1 MTAYYT
7 EFDGY
12 TVDAQPSDWTVR
24 WGATNSSWAVK
35 SDSAAGASR
44 RLEHTSSADGH
55 RLLSWDSIDADAN
68 RANVEVLARVQV
80 HNITGGAAHQVT
92 LVARGSGSS
101 GSENAYLLSFAS
113 SSTGGL
119 RLRKLVSGTVT
130 NLGTEHVGT
139 IVFAADKWYWM
150 RFRVNGTTLQGKIW
164 EDGDAEPADW
174 QVSATDSSISAAG
187 WVGVGNFESTGT
199 TRDFDY
205 VSIGTNGDAAPLHS
219 LSTTGT
225 KVHLETAEVAY
236 VPVAKAVTY
245 QDVLE
250 VAVGAVVPGHIH
262 QAVLEVMY
270 LPAAPSAD
278 AQQPRPMIIC

>member
-44 RLEHTSSADGH
+44 RLEHSSSADGH
-55 RLLSWDSIDADAN
+55 RLLSWNSIDSDAN
-68 RANVEVLARVQV
+68 RANAEVLARVQV
-80 HNITGGAAHQVT
+80 HNITGAAAHQVT
-92 LVARGSGSS
+92 LVARGSGAS
-101 GSENAYLLSFAS
+101 GSESAYLLSFAS

-119 RLRKLVSGTVT
+119 RLRKLAAGTVT
-130 NLGTEHVGT
+130 NLGTEHVGS

-150 RFRVNGTTLQGKIW
+150 RFRVNGTSLSGKIW
-164 EDGDAEPADW
+164 EDGQAEPADW
-174 QVSATDSSISAAG
+174 QVTATDSAISAAG

-205 VSIGTNGDAAPLHS
+205 VAIGTNGDTAPLHS
-219 LSTTGT
+219 LSSTGT
-225 KVHLETAEVAY
+225 KLHGDVAEVMY
-236 VPVAKAVTY
+236 VPAAKAVAY
-245 QDVLE
+245 QEVLE
-250 VAVGAVVPGHIH
+250 VASGAVVPAHIH
-262 QAVLEVMY
+262 QAVLEVMF
-270 LPAAPSAD
+270 LPSVAAPD
-278 AQQPRPMIIC
+278 TQQPRPMIIC